1 MAEKVYFYIT
11 PENSMSTGRG
21 VDIETKF
28 EGLHYL
34 QCKGLEDKGKAKN
47 KYQESFADSD
57 TLRVYEP
64 DSIDELCLEPTDI
77 TLTLLFIDNKNQQGV
92 VVKTRQKVYDEFFD
106 YVKLGRFYYYDTKRR
121 KEAYITLLEP
131 VKPSDDNYIGST
143 PYIKADFKFKNLKGC
158 CEYKDN

>member
-11 PENSMSTGRG
+11 PESSMSSGRG
-21 VDIETKF
+21 VDIETQF

-64 DSIDELCLEPTDI
+64 DSIDELCLEPTDLQSFNNSRMV
-77 TLTLLFIDNKNQQGV
+77 TQNFRN
-92 VVKTRQKVYDEFFD
+92 FFS
-106 YVKLGRFYYYDTKRR
+106 VF
-121 KEAYITLLEP
+121 
-131 VKPSDDNYIGST
+131 
-143 PYIKADFKFKNLKGC
+143 
-158 CEYKDN
+158 